1 MREAEDR
8 EEDAS
13 AVLRAIQ
20 VENEAL
26 QRAILSRKAEPP
38 ASPPQVRSLQQERV
52 EEDSGYSGT
61 RRCLSRAC
69 QEHMMRRESCGAPL
83 TSDQSTCPLPDSR

>member
-1 MREAEDR
+1 MCKAEDR

-38 ASPPQVRSLQQERV
+38 ASPPQVRSLQGERM

-69 QEHMMRRESCGAPL
+69 QEHVVGRESCGGAPDL
-83 TSDQSTCPLPDSR
+83 RPISLSTA

>member
-8 EEDAS
+8 EEDAL

-26 QRAILSRKAEPP
+26 QRALLSRKGEAPS
-38 ASPPQVRSLQQERV
+38 SPLQVRLGRRGRTTQEATQGPGGV
-52 EEDSGYSGT
+52 
-61 RRCLSRAC
+61 
-69 QEHMMRRESCGAPL
+69 
-83 TSDQSTCPLPDSR
+83 

>member
-1 MREAEDR
+1 MQEAEDR

-26 QRAILSRKAEPP
+26 QRALLSRKAEPP
-38 ASPPQVRSLQQERV
+38 TSPLQVRPGAEGK
-52 EEDSGYSGT
+52 DHTGGYSGT
-61 RRCLSRAC
+61 QWCLNSAC
-69 QEHMMRRESCGAPL
+69 KELLVRRETL
-83 TSDQSTCPLPDSR
+83 

>member
-1 MREAEDR
+1 MQEAEDR

-26 QRAILSRKAEPP
+26 QRVILSRKAEPP
-38 ASPPQVRSLQQERV
+38 ASPPQVRPRAEGTDGGGL
-52 EEDSGYSGT
+52 GYSGT
-61 RRCLSRAC
+61 RRCLSEQGLQRARG
-69 QEHMMRRESCGAPL
+69 EERGMWRHP
-83 TSDQSTCPLPDSR
+83 

>member
-26 QRAILSRKAEPP
+26 QRALLSRKGEAPS
-38 ASPPQVRSLQQERV
+38 SPLQVRSGAQGK
-52 EEDSGYSGT
+52 DHTGGYSGT
-61 RRCLSRAC
+61 RWCLSSIC
-69 QEHMMRRESCGAPL
+69 KEHAVRRETLWASL
-83 TSDQSTCPLPDSR
+83 TSD